1 MSDESV
7 FSTAE
12 WGIEIARSAAPTVAA
27 DARKTLDQM
36 VANAAQKENV
46 ILNTAAAS
54 YEGAQGALR
63 KTTKEALG
71 ETKAA
76 IVVKGAEAAKATR
89 QFVGSHPWVSIGT
102 GAAVGFLTGILI
114 RRR

>member
-12 WGIEIARSAAPTVAA
+12 WGIEIAKTAAPTVPA

-54 YEGAQGALR
+54 YEGA
-63 KTTKEALG
+63 
-71 ETKAA
+71 
-76 IVVKGAEAAKATR
+76 KATR
-89 QFVGSHPWVSIGT
+89 QFVGAHPWVSIGT